1 MAIDGRLSTAYAED
15 GDRLGVS
22 SLSYKERQ
30 LEEEHAWATV
40 PVTHGAC
47 GGGLQRFACA
57 WCVG

>member
-15 GDRLGVS
+15 GD
-22 SLSYKERQ
+22 RQ

-40 PVTHGAC
+40 PVTHGAR